1 MKSAFY
7 LRKILVPVDG
17 SHPCLQAEELVAAI
31 AKNFKSEVMV
41 IHVVSPELACMK
53 DENEESLC
61 VRKD

>member
-17 SHPCLQAEELVAAI
+17 SHLCIHAEELVAAI
-31 AKNFKSEVMV
+31 AKSFKSKVTV
-41 IHVVSPELACMK
+41 IHVVSHELACMQ

-61 VRKD
+61 S